1 MPKTLKRATTV
12 LALAALTWMI
22 TSGLLSFLAAAQA
35 EIPEGVS
42 RFRQEDSGP
51 PVIIWFLVLGVV
63 QMALCVV
70 TRAGRNWARV
80 ALTVS
85 AIFVSLILLTTV
97 IAAVAGYL
105 DATERAAVLGGEVRM
120 SGLGI
125 TLIAI
130 DVLVLLGTV
139 IGIVGLYR
147 RPVNAYFAEIRRAR
161 LGSGGD
167 QPLTS

>member
-22 TSGLLSFLAAAQA
+22 TSGLLSFLAFMQ
-35 EIPEGVS
+35 GVDGS
-42 RFRQEDSGP
+42 RVRQEDPGS

-85 AIFVSLILLTTV
+85 AILVSLVLLSTV
-97 IAAVAGYL
+97 IAAVVTYL
-105 DATERAAVLGGEVRM
+105 DAAERATVLGREVEV

-125 TLIAI
+125 VLVVI
-130 DVLVLLGTV
+130 DVLVLAGIVL
-139 IGIVGLYR
+139 GIVGLYR
-147 RPVNAYFAEIRRAR
+147 SSVNAYFVRRWPR
-161 LGSGGD
+161 
-167 QPLTS
+167 TS

>member
-22 TSGLLSFLAAAQA
+22 TSGLLSFLAFMQ
-35 EIPEGVS
+35 GVDGS
-42 RFRQEDSGP
+42 RVRQEDPGS

-85 AIFVSLILLTTV
+85 AILVSLVLLSTV
-97 IAAVAGYL
+97 IAAVVTYL
-105 DATERAAVLGGEVRM
+105 DAAERATVLGGEVEV

-125 TLIAI
+125 VLVVI
-130 DVLVLLGTV
+130 DVLVLAGIVL
-139 IGIVGLYR
+139 GIVGLYR
-147 RPVNAYFAEIRRAR
+147 SSVNAYFVRRWPR
-161 LGSGGD
+161 
-167 QPLTS
+167 TS